1 VGCVREEI
9 EGLFSPHGWRIA
21 GKKAFPPGFAIPMF
35 GGEAESLN
43 IRDVSFRYRNLEYQ
57 NVP

>member
-9 EGLFSPHGWRIA
+9 EGLFSSHGWRIA
-21 GKKAFPPGFAIPMF
+21 GKKAFTLGFTILML

-43 IRDVSFRYRNLEYQ
+43 IRDVSFRYRKLE
-57 NVP
+57 